1 MYKCKHDIFK
11 QTILKSPPLAVLCLP
26 TASRAAVVLGSL
38 LQRLDLPLLQLE
50 ALGEVLC
57 HLSLFLQLEHH
68 SLELLLESVLITL
81 CLKTKKQ
88 TF

>member
-1 MYKCKHDIFK
+1 M
-11 QTILKSPPLAVLCLP
+11 QILLTSPPLAVLRLP
-26 TASRAAVVLGSL
+26 TAARAAIVLGSL

-50 ALGEVLC
+50 TLGEILC
-57 HLSLFLQLEHH
+57 HLSLLLQLEHH

-81 CLKTKKQ
+81 SLKTKKQ